1 MIIVGMIY
9 ALHRPLKCSLLSFE
23 NAALLS
29 ECFLFEFWSLGHS
42 DNLLLGK
49 EKLFPPP
56 DNGKPTGNSAAFIDV
71 EPRKG

>member
-1 MIIVGMIY
+1 MIIVGMMY
-9 ALHRPLKCSLLSFE
+9 ALNRPLKCSLPSFD
-23 NAALLS
+23 NAASLS

-49 EKLFPPP
+49 EKLFPTP
-56 DNGKPTGNSAAFIDV
+56 DNGKPTGNSTAFIDV